1 MHICAPSRKT
11 ANLTVFKT
19 AFKTIEF
26 SQTLE
31 FSEKKKSLSDCD
43 QIQGGILALWGFEKN
58 RIEYRFIVIV
68 QTNNE
73 IHCIRDEVVLISAA

>member
-31 FSEKKKSLSDCD
+31 FSEKKK
-43 QIQGGILALWGFEKN
+43 ILVTVIKYREGFWLFGVLK
-58 RIEYRFIVIV
+58 RIE
-68 QTNNE
+68 
-73 IHCIRDEVVLISAA
+73 